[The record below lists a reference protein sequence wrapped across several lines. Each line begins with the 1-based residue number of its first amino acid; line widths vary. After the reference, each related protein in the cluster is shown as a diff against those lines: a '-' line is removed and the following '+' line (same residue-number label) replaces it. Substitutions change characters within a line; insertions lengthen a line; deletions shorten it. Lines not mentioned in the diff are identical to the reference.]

1 MIVAYDRQNIFI
13 VQATDCLYQVL
24 HLSNKSTKGSTL
36 LQTYIPRFS
45 CNKGVNSIK
54 LLSTKVAKT
63 WSNIGTNVN
72 LFNKTFGQ

>member
-1 MIVAYDRQNIFI
+1 MIITYDRQNIFI
-13 VQATDCLYQVL
+13 VQATDWLDQVL

-36 LQTYIPRFS
+36 LQTYISRFS
-45 CNKGVNSIK
+45 CNKGVNLVN